1 MKMNSA
7 MEKIFYFIDNHA
19 TNIQKEQDL
28 SYLESLLETTETWLD
43 GHIKPAEEA
52 GKEDVRKA
60 IQLAVLKGM
69 KEHVQPHH
77 QMTPDALG
85 LLMGYLVELFLKD
98 QKATIMDPALG
109 TGNLLLT
116 VMNYL
121 DGQMMGVGV
130 EIDDLLIRL
139 AASAADLVEQPV
151 TFYRQDALQ
160 PLLID
165 PVDAVIADLPVGYYP
180 DEETASEYDLK
191 AEEGMSYAH
200 HLFIEQALKHT
211 VDGGYLFFVIPKA
224 LFESPQSGQ
233 LHLFLK
239 KHAHIQSVME
249 LPNTLFKNSAYAK
262 GILILQKKKE
272 GVKAPKEVLL
282 AVVPNMSKPEPMA
295 KFFSQVS
302 GWFKENKA

>member
-1 MKMNSA
+1 MNSS
-7 MEKIFYFIDNHA
+7 MEKVFNFIDQH
-19 TNIQKEQDL
+19 TTQYQKERDL
-28 SYLESLLETTETWLD
+28 PYLESLLETVESWLD
-43 GHIKPAEEA
+43 GHIKPEAEP
-52 GKEDVRKA
+52 GKEDIRKA

-77 QMTPDALG
+77 QMTPDTLG
-85 LLMGYLVELFLKD
+85 LLVGYLVELFVKEKQFTL
-98 QKATIMDPALG
+98 MDPALG

-121 DGQMMGVGV
+121 DGRVTGTGV

-165 PVDAVIADLPVGYYP
+165 PVDAVVSDLPVGYYP
-180 DEETASEYDLK
+180 DEEAASVYELK

-200 HLFIEQALKHT
+200 HLFIEQAIKHT
-211 VDGGYLFFVIPKA
+211 ADGGYLFFVVPKA
-224 LFESPQSGQ
+224 LFESPQAPQ
-233 LHLFLK
+233 LHAFLK
-239 KHAHIQSVME
+239 KAAYIQAVME
-249 LPNTLFKNSAYAK
+249 LPESLFKNSAHAK
-262 GILILQKKKE
+262 GILVLQKKKE

-282 AVVPNMSKPEPMA
+282 ARVPNMSNPNSMA
-295 KFFSQVS
+295 NFFGQVS
-302 GWFKENKA
+302 AWFKENKQ

>member
-1 MKMNSA
+1 MNSA
-7 MEKIFYFIDNHA
+7 MEKIFNFIDQHA
-19 TNIQKEQDL
+19 TEMQKEQDL
-28 SYLESLLETTETWLD
+28 PYLESLLETTETWLD
-43 GHIKPAEEA
+43 GHIQPSEQA

-85 LLMGYLVELFLKD
+85 LLVGYLVELFVKEKEFTLL
-98 QKATIMDPALG
+98 DPALG

-121 DGQMMGVGV
+121 DGRITGAGV
-130 EIDDLLIRL
+130 EIDDMLIRL
-139 AASAADLVEQPV
+139 AASTADLVEQPV

-165 PVDAVIADLPVGYYP
+165 PVDAVVADLPVGYYP
-180 DEETASEYDLK
+180 DEEIAATYELK
-191 AEEGMSYAH
+191 AEEGLSYAH

-211 VDGGYLFFVIPKA
+211 VDGGYLFLVIPKA
-224 LFESPQSGQ
+224 LFESPQAGQ
-233 LHLFLK
+233 LHTFLK
-239 KHAHIQSVME
+239 KTAYIQSVME
-249 LPNTLFKNSAYAK
+249 LPDSLFKNSAFAK

-272 GVKAPKEVLL
+272 GIKAPKEVLL
-282 AVVPNMSKPEPMA
+282 ARVPSMSNANSMA

-302 GWFKENKA
+302 QWFKENKQ

>member
-1 MKMNSA
+1 MNSE
-7 MEKIFYFIDNHA
+7 MEKVFNFIDGHA
-19 TNIQKEQDL
+19 SKLQKEQDL
-28 SYLESLLETTETWLD
+28 PYLESLLETTETWLD
-43 GHIKPAEEA
+43 GHIEPDGQA

-85 LLMGYLVELFLKD
+85 LLVGYLVELFVKEKEFTLL
-98 QKATIMDPALG
+98 DPALG

-121 DGQMMGVGV
+121 DGRITGAGV

-139 AASAADLVEQPV
+139 AASTSDLTEQPV

-165 PVDAVIADLPVGYYP
+165 PVAAVVADLPVGYYP
-180 DEETASEYDLK
+180 DEEVAGTYELK

-224 LFESPQSGQ
+224 LFESPQASQ
-233 LHLFLK
+233 LHTFLK
-239 KHAHIQSVME
+239 KTAYIQSVME
-249 LPNTLFKNSAYAK
+249 LPESLFKNSAFAK
-262 GILILQKKKE
+262 GILVLQKKKE

-282 AVVPNMSKPEPMA
+282 ARVPNMSNAQSMA

-302 GWFKENKA
+302 QWVKENKQ

>member
-1 MKMNSA
+1 MNSA

-19 TNIQKEQDL
+19 TDVQKKQDL

-43 GHIKPAEEA
+43 GHIQPAEEA

-85 LLMGYLVELFLKD
+85 LLMGYLVELFIKE

-121 DGQMMGVGV
+121 DGQLTGVGV

-139 AASAADLVEQPV
+139 AASTADLVEQPV

-180 DEETASEYDLK
+180 DEETAGGYDLK

-211 VDGGYLFFVIPKA
+211 VDGGYLFFVIPKG
-224 LFESPQSGQ
+224 LFESPQSAQ
-233 LHLFLK
+233 LHNFLK

-249 LPNTLFKNSAYAK
+249 LPSTLFKNSTYAK